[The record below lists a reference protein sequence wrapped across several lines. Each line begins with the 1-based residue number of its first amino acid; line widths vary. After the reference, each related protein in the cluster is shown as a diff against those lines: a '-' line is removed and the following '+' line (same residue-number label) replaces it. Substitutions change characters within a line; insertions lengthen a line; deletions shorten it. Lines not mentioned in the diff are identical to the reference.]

1 MTVKLTLR
9 VHYTDGYPET
19 LPELSLDAVDGD
31 VDDDEV
37 TELLSELWAVVS
49 LSSLLR
55 QAN

>member
-9 VHYTDGYPET
+9 VHYADGYPET

-49 LSSLLR
+49 WSSLLR